1 MLTHAIRFSAH
12 GGPEVLRWETVEL
25 PDPGPGELRIRHQ
38 AIGVNFIDTY
48 HRTGLY
54 PVALP
59 SGLGQEGAG
68 VVEAVGP
75 GVTEFRPGDRVA
87 YCGGALSP
95 VGAYSEVRN
104 FPAERAVRLPDDISF
119 ETAAAVM
126 LKGLTAQF
134 LVRRTHRVQPGDTVL
149 IHAAA
154 GGVGLLLVQWA
165 KQLGAT
171 VIATAGND
179 EKAELVRAHGADHVI
194 VYTRENFTE
203 RTRALTNGRGVDVVY
218 DSVGRATFI
227 GSLDSLRPLG
237 LMVSFGNAS
246 GKVEPFDI
254 GLLAQKGSLFLTRP
268 TLFTYIA
275 RREDLLAMAEELFA
289 AIRQGWLDVKIGQ
302 RFPLSQ
308 AAEAH
313 RALESRRTIGATLL
327 LP

>member
-1 MLTHAIRFSAH
+1 MLTHAIRFSSH
-12 GGPEVLRWETVEL
+12 GSPEVLRWEALEL
-25 PDPGPGELRIRHQ
+25 PDPGPGEIRIRHH

-54 PVALP
+54 PVPLP

-87 YCGGALSP
+87 YCGGSLSP

-165 KQLGAT
+165 KRLGAT

-218 DSVGRATFI
+218 DSVGRATFL

-289 AIRQGWLDVKIGQ
+289 ALRDGWLEVKIGQ

-313 RALESRRTIGATLL
+313 RELESRRTTGATLL

>member
-12 GGPEVLRWETVEL
+12 GGPEVLRWETVDL

-218 DSVGRATFI
+218 DSVGRATFL

>member
-25 PDPGPGELRIRHQ
+25 PDPGPGEIRIRHH

-54 PVALP
+54 SVPLP

-87 YCGGALSP
+87 YCGGSLLP

-165 KQLGAT
+165 KRLGAT

-218 DSVGRATFI
+218 DSVGRATFL

>member
-12 GGPEVLRWETVEL
+12 GGPEVLRWEALEL
-25 PDPGPGELRIRHQ
+25 PDPGPGEIRIRHH

-54 PVALP
+54 PVSLP

-87 YCGGALSP
+87 YCGGSLSP

-165 KQLGAT
+165 KRLGAT

-194 VYTRENFTE
+194 VYTREDFTE

-218 DSVGRATFI
+218 DSVGRATFL

-275 RREDLLAMAEELFA
+275 EREDLLAMAEELFTA
-289 AIRQGWLDVKIGQ
+289 LRDGWLEVEIGQ

-313 RALESRRTIGATLL
+313 RALESRQTTGATLL

>member
-75 GVTEFRPGDRVA
+75 RVTEFRPGDRVA

-165 KQLGAT
+165 KRLGAT

-179 EKAELVRAHGADHVI
+179 GKAELVRAHGADHVI

-203 RTRALTNGRGVDVVY
+203 RTRALTNGCGVDVVY
-218 DSVGRATFI
+218 DSVGRATFL

>member
-1 MLTHAIRFSAH
+1 MTHAIRFSAH

-75 GVTEFRPGDRVA
+75 RVTEFRPGDRVA

-126 LKGLTAQF
+126 LKGLTAQC

-194 VYTRENFTE
+194 VYTREDFTE

-218 DSVGRATFI
+218 DSVGRATFL

-275 RREDLLAMAEELFA
+275 RREDLLAMAEELFGA
-289 AIRQGWLDVKIGQ
+289 LRDGWLDVQIGQ

>member
-12 GGPEVLRWETVEL
+12 GGPEVLRWETVDL

-203 RTRALTNGRGVDVVY
+203 RTRALTNGCGVDVVY
-218 DSVGRATFI
+218 DSVGRATFL

-268 TLFTYIA
+268 MLFTYIA

-302 RFPLSQ
+302 RFSLSQ

>member
-75 GVTEFRPGDRVA
+75 RVTEFRPGDRVA

-203 RTRALTNGRGVDVVY
+203 RTRALTNGCGVDVVY
-218 DSVGRATFI
+218 DSVGRATFL

-268 TLFTYIA
+268 MLFTYIA

>member
-12 GGPEVLRWETVEL
+12 GGPEVLRWEALEL
-25 PDPGPGELRIRHQ
+25 PDPGPGEIRIRHH

-48 HRTGLY
+48 HCTGLY
-54 PVALP
+54 PVPLP

-87 YCGGALSP
+87 YCGGSLSP

-165 KQLGAT
+165 KRLGAT

-218 DSVGRATFI
+218 DSVGRATFL

-275 RREDLLAMAEELFA
+275 RREDLLAMAEELFTA
-289 AIRQGWLDVKIGQ
+289 LRDGWLEVKIGQ

-313 RALESRRTIGATLL
+313 RALESRRTTGATLL

>member
-12 GGPEVLRWETVEL
+12 GGPEVLRWETVDL

-165 KQLGAT
+165 KRLGAT

-203 RTRALTNGRGVDVVY
+203 RTRALTNGCGVDVVY
-218 DSVGRATFI
+218 DSVGRATFL

>member
-75 GVTEFRPGDRVA
+75 RVTEFRPGDRVA

-218 DSVGRATFI
+218 DSVGRATFL

>member
-68 VVEAVGP
+68 VVEAFGP
-75 GVTEFRPGDRVA
+75 RVTEFRPGDRVA

-165 KQLGAT
+165 KRLGAT

-218 DSVGRATFI
+218 DSVGRATFL

>member
-218 DSVGRATFI
+218 DSVGRATFL

-246 GKVEPFDI
+246 GKVKPFDI

-268 TLFTYIA
+268 MLFTYIA

>member
-12 GGPEVLRWETVEL
+12 GGPEVLRWETVDL

-75 GVTEFRPGDRVA
+75 RVTEFRPGDRVA

-126 LKGLTAQF
+126 LKGLTAQC

-218 DSVGRATFI
+218 DSVGRATFL

-268 TLFTYIA
+268 MLFTYIA